1 MTKASNMVKIQVPI
15 EADVR
20 DRFEAYVK
28 DLGFDSI
35 QAYIRVWAKAK
46 ADGREVDFDDDWG
59 QPSPAAAV
67 RLNRW
72 AEEAMRDSEAGKL
85 KSYKTAD
92 EFMRGLHDNKSDT
105 A

>member
-1 MTKASNMVKIQVPI
+1 MTKTAKMVKIQVPI

-28 DLGFDSI
+28 GLGFDSI

-46 ADGREVDFDDDWG
+46 ADGREIDFDDDWG
-59 QPSPAAAV
+59 QPTPAAAA
-67 RLNRW
+67 RLNKW
-72 AEEAMRDSEAGKL
+72 AEEARRDSKAGKL
-85 KSYKTAD
+85 KSYGTVD
-92 EFMRGLHDNKSDT
+92 EFMRGLEDDETNS